1 MNPPRQTDFP
11 ASGPPPELEPEANGY
26 SSLRETAPLDPKYI
40 VWLRLLW
47 GEARFLGRVM
57 AYGAILAALIALIL
71 PKRYQSSI
79 RLMPPD
85 NQSGMGLGSMGMT
98 ALMAAKGNL
107 SSMGGLGGT
116 LAGAASD
123 LLGLKNSTALFNDM
137 LGGRTIEDRMVQ
149 RFDLRKEYRSRY
161 WETARKQLARNTDIV
176 VDKKSDVMTITVED
190 RDPQR
195 AQQMAVAY
203 VEELDRLLAEVSTS
217 SARRER
223 MFIEQRLQTVK
234 KDLERASKE
243 FSEYASK
250 NTVLDMPYQAKAMV
264 EAAAQLQGQLIVA
277 QAQLEGLEQ
286 MYTPNNVRVRSLKAR
301 VDELKDQLSRMSGT
315 STPPPPGTG
324 PGADSSASDLY
335 PPIRQ
340 LPLVGVEWAD
350 LYREA
355 RTQETVFEL
364 LTQQYEFAKIEEAK
378 EIPTVKILDRANVP
392 ERRSFPHR
400 TVIVILGTLFSF
412 VLGALVVLASA
423 HWREID
429 PHSPGKQFAEQV
441 WLELREHVAPNG
453 SKPWKVVSRVW
464 KGQAEWS
471 TKEEEED

>member
-1 MNPPRQTDFP
+1 VNPPRQTDFP
-11 ASGPPPELEPEANGY
+11 AIGQPPELEPEANGY
-26 SSLRETAPLDPKYI
+26 SSLTETAPLDPKYI

-57 AYGAILAALIALIL
+57 AYGAVVAVLIALAL
-71 PKRYQSSI
+71 PKRYKSTIS
-79 RLMPPD
+79 LMPPD
-85 NQSGMGLGSMGMT
+85 NQSGMGLGMGMT

-107 SSMGGLGGT
+107 SSMGGLGGS

-149 RFDLRKEYRSRY
+149 RFDLRKEYGSRF
-161 WETARKQLARNTDIV
+161 WEGARKQLARNTDIV
-176 VDKKSDVMTITVED
+176 VDRKSDVMTITVED

-195 AQQMAVAY
+195 AQQMATAY

-277 QAQLEGLEQ
+277 QSQLEGLEQ
-286 MYTPNNVRVRSLKAR
+286 IYTPNNVRVRSLKAR
-301 VDELKDQLSRMSGT
+301 VSELKDQLSHMSGT
-315 STPPPPGTG
+315 STPPGTG

-340 LPLVGVEWAD
+340 LPLVGVEWAN

-355 RTQETVFEL
+355 KMQDTIFEL

-392 ERRSFPHR
+392 ERKSFPPR
-400 TVIVILGTLFSF
+400 TVIVIVGTLFSF
-412 VLGALVVLASA
+412 VLGALFVLASA

-441 WLELREHVAPNG
+441 WLELRERFASNG

>member
-11 ASGPPPELEPEANGY
+11 AIAQPPELEPEANGY
-26 SSLRETAPLDPKYI
+26 SSLTETAPLDPIYI

-71 PKRYQSSI
+71 PKRYKSTT

-85 NQSGMGLGSMGMT
+85 NQSGMGLGSMGMS

-123 LLGLKNSTALFNDM
+123 LLGLKNSTALFTDM

-149 RFDLRKEYRSRY
+149 RFDLRKEYGSRY
-161 WETARKQLARNTDIV
+161 WESARKQLAGHTDIE
-176 VDKKSDVMTITVED
+176 VDRKSDVLTITVED

-195 AQQMAVAY
+195 AQQMALAY

-223 MFIEQRLQTVK
+223 IFIEQRLQTVK
-234 KDLERASKE
+234 QDLERASKQ

-250 NTVLDMPYQAKAMV
+250 NTVLDMPYQVKAMV

-277 QAQLEGLEQ
+277 QSQLEGLEQ
-286 MYTPNNVRVRSLKAR
+286 IYTPNNVRVRSLKAR
-301 VDELKDQLSRMSGT
+301 VDELKDQLSRMSGK
-315 STPPPPGTG
+315 STPGATAPGT
-324 PGADSSASDLY
+324 DSSASDLY

-355 RTQETVFEL
+355 RIEDTVFEL
-364 LTQQYEFAKIEEAK
+364 LTQQYELAKIEEAK

-392 ERRSFPHR
+392 ERKSFPPR
-400 TVIVILGTLFSF
+400 TGIVILGTLFSF
-412 VLGALVVLASA
+412 VLGVLFVLGSA

-441 WLELREHVAPNG
+441 WLELRERFASNG

-471 TKEEEED
+471 TKEEED